1 MINHSHLGSQS
12 QLTKTEPLAE
22 VVRWETY
29 RKEGLELLKTI
40 AAADE
45 DRQKILGSDVE
56 WVYELLV
63 DDAPSR
69 EQVLMLEAAPAPS
82 AVLVEGGLSLPV
94 KRLRS
99 PSPLPST
106 LEALQ
111 SDGMANAER
120 RPVKRERSQSVTIKT
135 EMDMDV
141 S

>member
-1 MINHSHLGSQS
+1 MISHSYPGSQS

-29 RKEGLELLKTI
+29 RKEGLELLKSI

-45 DRQKILGSDVE
+45 DRQKILGSDAK
-56 WVYELLV
+56 WVYELLM
-63 DDAPSR
+63 DDGPSR
-69 EQVLMLEAAPAPS
+69 EQVPILEAAPAPS
-82 AVLVEGGLSLPV
+82 AAHVEGDLPLPV
-94 KRLRS
+94 KRPRS

-111 SDGMANAER
+111 SYGMANAER
-120 RPVKRERSQSVTIKT
+120 RPVKRERSQSVMIKT